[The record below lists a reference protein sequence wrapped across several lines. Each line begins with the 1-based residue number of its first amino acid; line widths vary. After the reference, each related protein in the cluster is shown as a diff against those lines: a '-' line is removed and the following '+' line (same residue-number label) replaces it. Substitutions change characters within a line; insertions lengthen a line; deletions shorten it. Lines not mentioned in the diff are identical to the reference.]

1 MKPRKPIKE
10 VRTRYLPPDD
20 DDEPTPPAMSFDP
33 AEESFS
39 QFRSKFGTE
48 GVLVKIYRRTPR
60 GAQYCFFG
68 TPSEIDEE
76 VVRLYHAKQPYAHE
90 EGDYFAR
97 CFVNGEARDSFPIPI
112 APQIATPGTSENGG
126 MASQGGLVQ
135 LLTAHLQRLEE
146 RISQMQQTEREPL
159 SSLAD
164 AMVKLQSLQP
174 KAELP
179 IDTLMKAI
187 EIGKTLSGNA
197 DGGGEWTPI
206 IKEVLTQAGPALGA
220 VLSGIAASRNPAAA
234 STPNQIEGGNMQ
246 SGTMADDM
254 MLKQAFAFLK
264 RKCLAGSDPGLYID
278 IIIDNR
284 DEATYQ
290 KLIRAVITREFS
302 SFAAIDAEIQQEPFR
317 KFFEFIYNGLRSAA
331 SGANSVAEDTGG
343 KSGNASDSGSNGE
356 SRKAGGKKS

>member
-10 VRTRYLPPDD
+10 VRTRYIPPE
-20 DDEPTPPAMSFDP
+20 DEDEAPAAMPFDP

-60 GAQYCFFG
+60 GAQYCFSG
-68 TPSEIDEE
+68 VPSEIDEE

-97 CFVNGEARDSFPIPI
+97 CFVSGEARDSFPIPI
-112 APQIATPGTSENGG
+112 APQIATPGTSEHGG
-126 MASQGGLVQ
+126 MAGQGGMLQ
-135 LLTAHLQRLEE
+135 MFTAHLQRLED
-146 RISQMQQTEREPL
+146 RLTSMQQTEREPL

-187 EIGKTLSGNA
+187 EIGKTLSGSA
-197 DGGGEWTPI
+197 DNEGWTPI
-206 IKEVLTQAGPALGA
+206 IKEVLTQAGPALGM
-220 VLSGIAASRNPAAA
+220 VLGNIAAARQAPGQAAA
-234 STPNQIEGGNMQ
+234 GQLTGGATVENPNMED
-246 SGTMADDM
+246 A
-254 MLKQAFAFLK
+254 MLKTAFAYLK

-290 KLIRAVITREFS
+290 KLIRAVHTRDFS
-302 SFAAIDAEIQQEPFR
+302 AFAAIDPEIQQEPFA
-317 KFFEFIYNGLRSAA
+317 KFFRFIYDGLRSAIA
-331 SGANSVAEDTGG
+331 EANQVVPDSGRE
-343 KSGNASDSGSNGE
+343 SGNKADSANNGE
-356 SRKAGGKKS
+356 PRKAGVKKS